1 MGSESRLQHW
11 FNAALSGVD
20 RANALIG
27 KVRAMR
33 EGFEWSS
40 RGIEGL
46 AVFIIVASIVFGSLR
61 FVVQWFKRTKD
72 SYRSYKVLL
81 GRSLLLALHFMVAA
95 DVIRTVVLDL
105 TIRGLEILGAL
116 VVIRTFL
123 SCSVAVELE
132 GHWPWQAVLMAQMDQ
147 SGGEDVRPRVL
158 GDVERF
164 AKPDHRPIEI
174 PIRTPAFDGDTTGS
188 A

>member
-1 MGSESRLQHW
+1 
-11 FNAALSGVD
+11 
-20 RANALIG
+20 
-27 KVRAMR
+27 MR
-33 EGFEWSS
+33 ECFEWSS
-40 RGIEGL
+40 RGIEAL
-46 AVFIIVASIVFGSLR
+46 AVFIIVASIFIGSLR
-61 FVVQWFKRTKD
+61 LVGQWLKRAKD
-72 SYRSYKVLL
+72 PYRSYKVLL

-132 GHWPWQAVLMAQMDQ
+132 GHWPWQAALMAQTDQ
-147 SGGEDVRPRVL
+147 PGGQDVRPRVL

-164 AKPDHRPIEI
+164 AKPDDRPIEI
-174 PIRTPAFDGDTTGS
+174 PIRAPAFDGDSTGS

>member
-1 MGSESRLQHW
+1 
-11 FNAALSGVD
+11 
-20 RANALIG
+20 
-27 KVRAMR
+27 MR
-33 EGFEWSS
+33 ECFEWSS
-40 RGIEGL
+40 RGIEAL
-46 AVFIIVASIVFGSLR
+46 AVLIIVASIVVGSVRLA
-61 FVVQWFKRTKD
+61 VQMLKRAKD
-72 SYRSYKVLL
+72 PYRSYNVLL

-105 TIRGLEILGAL
+105 TIKGLEILGVL

-132 GHWPWQAVLMAQMDQ
+132 GHWPWQAAMMAKIDEL
-147 SGGEDVRPRVL
+147 GGQDVRPRVL

-164 AKPDHRPIEI
+164 AKPDDRPIEV
-174 PIRTPAFDGDTTGS
+174 PIRAPAFDRDPTGS